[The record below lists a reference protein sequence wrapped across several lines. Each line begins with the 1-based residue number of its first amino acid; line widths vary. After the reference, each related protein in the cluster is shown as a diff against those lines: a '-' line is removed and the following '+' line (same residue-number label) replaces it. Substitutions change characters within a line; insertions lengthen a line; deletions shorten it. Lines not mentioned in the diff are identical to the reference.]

1 MKTSR
6 TSAPSGPQYAE
17 CSTPPGRTYASS
29 GPSSYGAV
37 DDERL
42 HPLEHDPE
50 LLVRMAVERH
60 GRARLEAD
68 EVQHRGVAEQRLPAH
83 AGGELECA
91 MASSRTNWAICGA
104 PSLDYR
110 CVAVMIVEQ
119 RDYHVYTG
127 KLPELVRLYETEGI
141 PIQQE
146 ILGGLVGAFTTDVG
160 ALSTYT
166 TLWRYDSFA
175 EREERRA
182 RLQADERWKDV
193 PRQGPAA
200 HPHAAEP
207 DPRPDVVLAAAVMG
221 ALDGKVA
228 IVTGGAQGIG
238 AAIAAGLAAEG
249 ATRRRRRPRT
259 RRERRRSEAPTS
271 TSDEEDVAR
280 MVEETLAR
288 HGRID
293 ILVNN
298 AGLYA
303 SLEMR
308 AFTEIPLEEWN
319 RVMEVNVASM
329 FLTCRAVV
337 PVMREQGGGKI
348 VNISS
353 GTPFRGVPFLLHY
366 VTSKGA
372 IVALT
377 RALAK
382 ELGKD
387 SIHVNCV
394 APGFTMSDG
403 VKSHP
408 EVIEK
413 LRDVS
418 VASRTIQRD
427 QVPEDVVGAVV
438 FLCTPAADF
447 ITGQTMVIDG
457 GQYFH

>member
-1 MKTSR
+1 MS
-6 TSAPSGPQYAE
+6 
-17 CSTPPGRTYASS
+17 
-29 GPSSYGAV
+29 
-37 DDERL
+37 
-42 HPLEHDPE
+42 
-50 LLVRMAVERH
+50 
-60 GRARLEAD
+60 
-68 EVQHRGVAEQRLPAH
+68 
-83 AGGELECA
+83 
-91 MASSRTNWAICGA
+91 
-104 PSLDYR
+104 
-110 CVAVMIVEQ
+110 
-119 RDYHVYTG
+119 
-127 KLPELVRLYETEGI
+127 
-141 PIQQE
+141 
-146 ILGGLVGAFTTDVG
+146 
-160 ALSTYT
+160 
-166 TLWRYDSFA
+166 
-175 EREERRA
+175 
-182 RLQADERWKDV
+182 
-193 PRQGPAA
+193 
-200 HPHAAEP
+200 
-207 DPRPDVVLAAAVMG
+207 

-238 AAIAAGLAAEG
+238 AAIAAGLTAAGAEVVVVDLEPPEG
-249 ATRRRRRPRT
+249 GIRADV
-259 RRERRRSEAPTS
+259 SS
-271 TSDEEDVAR
+271 EEDVER
-280 MVEETLAR
+280 MVGQALER
-288 HGRID
+288 NGRID

-303 SLEMR
+303 SLEMQ

-329 FLTCRAVV
+329 FLTCRAIV
-337 PVMREQGGGKI
+337 PVMRDQGGGKI

-403 VKSHP
+403 VKSNP
-408 EVIEK
+408 KVVEA

-418 VASRTIQRD
+418 VASRTLQRD

>member
-1 MKTSR
+1 MS
-6 TSAPSGPQYAE
+6 
-17 CSTPPGRTYASS
+17 
-29 GPSSYGAV
+29 
-37 DDERL
+37 
-42 HPLEHDPE
+42 
-50 LLVRMAVERH
+50 
-60 GRARLEAD
+60 
-68 EVQHRGVAEQRLPAH
+68 
-83 AGGELECA
+83 
-91 MASSRTNWAICGA
+91 
-104 PSLDYR
+104 
-110 CVAVMIVEQ
+110 
-119 RDYHVYTG
+119 
-127 KLPELVRLYETEGI
+127 
-141 PIQQE
+141 
-146 ILGGLVGAFTTDVG
+146 
-160 ALSTYT
+160 
-166 TLWRYDSFA
+166 
-175 EREERRA
+175 
-182 RLQADERWKDV
+182 
-193 PRQGPAA
+193 
-200 HPHAAEP
+200 
-207 DPRPDVVLAAAVMG
+207 

-238 AAIAAGLAAEG
+238 AAIAAGLEAAGAEVVIADLEPPEG
-249 ATRRRRRPRT
+249 GIRVDVS
-259 RRERRRSEAPTS
+259 SE
-271 TSDEEDVAR
+271 SDVSR
-280 MVEETLAR
+280 MVGEALER
-288 HGRID
+288 NGRID

-319 RVMEVNVASM
+319 HVMEVNVASM
-329 FLTCRAVV
+329 FLTSRAVV

-372 IVALT
+372 IVAFT

-382 ELGKD
+382 ELGRD

-418 VASRTIQRD
+418 VASRTLQRD

>member
-1 MKTSR
+1 VS
-6 TSAPSGPQYAE
+6 
-17 CSTPPGRTYASS
+17 
-29 GPSSYGAV
+29 
-37 DDERL
+37 
-42 HPLEHDPE
+42 
-50 LLVRMAVERH
+50 
-60 GRARLEAD
+60 
-68 EVQHRGVAEQRLPAH
+68 
-83 AGGELECA
+83 
-91 MASSRTNWAICGA
+91 
-104 PSLDYR
+104 
-110 CVAVMIVEQ
+110 
-119 RDYHVYTG
+119 
-127 KLPELVRLYETEGI
+127 
-141 PIQQE
+141 
-146 ILGGLVGAFTTDVG
+146 
-160 ALSTYT
+160 
-166 TLWRYDSFA
+166 
-175 EREERRA
+175 
-182 RLQADERWKDV
+182 
-193 PRQGPAA
+193 
-200 HPHAAEP
+200 
-207 DPRPDVVLAAAVMG
+207 

-238 AAIAAGLAAEG
+238 AAIASGLEAEG
-249 ATRRRRRPRT
+249 ATVVVADLNPPEGGIRADVA
-259 RRERRRSEAPTS
+259 S
-271 TSDEEDVAR
+271 EEDVTR
-280 MVEETLAR
+280 MVDETVQR

-293 ILVNN
+293 VLVNN

-308 AFTEIPLEEWN
+308 AFTEIPLQEWN

-329 FLTCRAVV
+329 FLTSRAVV

-377 RALAK
+377 RSLAK

-408 EVIEK
+408 EVVEA

-418 VASRTIQRD
+418 IAARTIQRD

-447 ITGQTMVIDG
+447 ITGQTLVIDG

>member
-1 MKTSR
+1 MS
-6 TSAPSGPQYAE
+6 
-17 CSTPPGRTYASS
+17 
-29 GPSSYGAV
+29 
-37 DDERL
+37 
-42 HPLEHDPE
+42 
-50 LLVRMAVERH
+50 
-60 GRARLEAD
+60 
-68 EVQHRGVAEQRLPAH
+68 
-83 AGGELECA
+83 
-91 MASSRTNWAICGA
+91 
-104 PSLDYR
+104 
-110 CVAVMIVEQ
+110 
-119 RDYHVYTG
+119 
-127 KLPELVRLYETEGI
+127 
-141 PIQQE
+141 
-146 ILGGLVGAFTTDVG
+146 
-160 ALSTYT
+160 
-166 TLWRYDSFA
+166 
-175 EREERRA
+175 
-182 RLQADERWKDV
+182 
-193 PRQGPAA
+193 
-200 HPHAAEP
+200 
-207 DPRPDVVLAAAVMG
+207 

-238 AAIAAGLAAEG
+238 AAIAAGLGVEG
-249 ATRRRRRPRT
+249 ATVVIADLDPPEGGIRADVA
-259 RRERRRSEAPTS
+259 SEA
-271 TSDEEDVAR
+271 DVAA

-329 FLTCRAVV
+329 FLTCRAIV
-337 PVMREQGGGKI
+337 PVMRRQGGGKI

-372 IVALT
+372 IVAFT

-418 VASRTIQRD
+418 VASRALQRD